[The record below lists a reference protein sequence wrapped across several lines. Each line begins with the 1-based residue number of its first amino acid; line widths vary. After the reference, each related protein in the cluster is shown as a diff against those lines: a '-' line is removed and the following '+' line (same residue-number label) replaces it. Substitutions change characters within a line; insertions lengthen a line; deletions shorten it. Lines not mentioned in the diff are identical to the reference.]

1 MPKEA
6 KAVGLRETTRWIREQ
21 HRDNGVIETDAKVVY
36 DSFHAEQTDFS
47 EFGIIIAE
55 SRRLLQGL
63 NISVRHVKRQ
73 ANTVADAS
81 AKAASFFPAS
91 CFE

>member
-36 DSFHAEQTDFS
+36 DSFHAEQTDF
-47 EFGIIIAE
+47 
-55 SRRLLQGL
+55 
-63 NISVRHVKRQ
+63 
-73 ANTVADAS
+73 
-81 AKAASFFPAS
+81 
-91 CFE
+91 